1 MITFEKVNTE
11 TKRVVEEMFA
21 SHSFNRKE
29 VQYCIKIDDT
39 YIGVMDYTVQGEHA
53 VLSNL
58 IIHFDYQGY
67 GYGTNAYFTF
77 EEMMKHRDIK
87 DIQVLK
93 GDLTEQAKSFTEGLG
108 FIWNGEIY
116 IKRF

>member
-11 TKRVVEEMFA
+11 TRRVVEEMFA
-21 SHSFNRKE
+21 SHGFNRKK